1 MKKPYLIAEI
11 LLERGLPVSVVKEI
25 TDLAEHEIQL
35 LRRKCLRDRNAGL
48 QNIFD

>member
-11 LLERGLPVSVVKEI
+11 LLKRGLPVSVVKEI

-35 LRRKCLRDRNAGL
+35 LKRKWAARTQRFGH
-48 QNIFD
+48 

>member
-25 TDLAEHEIQL
+25 TDLADQELQTL
-35 LRRKCLRDRNAGL
+35 KRKWNVPRL
-48 QNIFD
+48 

>member
-25 TDLAEHEIQL
+25 TDLAEQELQTIK
-35 LRRKCLRDRNAGL
+35 RKWNASRL
-48 QNIFD
+48 